1 MKHLMAKL
9 KKSAKETR
17 QGFSLVELLIA
28 VVVLGILSSMLIAA
42 GTASQNKARMAVA
55 QNDLDSIK
63 NSVYQALMA
72 HPNVMKMKDD
82 TTTFTNIV
90 GYLNSEL
97 DDAWR
102 LDFVGGGKDADGNDV
117 AGTAGSGLIAQTATQ
132 KDPWGNPYGVYIYT
146 NDHHTKYTDD
156 SGSPLGSNDSCL
168 YIVVTSAGRNATG
181 GPMGQNGDN
190 YDSATGKIIASN
202 QAVNNSDGID
212 DLGVII
218 RIKNGTL
225 LTASFGTEQ
234 CTLGTMQGYQ
244 WIYGEPGTNGGV
256 LVDYNGSGTVKNT
269 VAEAGSIDRY
279 MDQNALA
286 TGTSTDTQKIKTIGK
301 FS

>member
-1 MKHLMAKL
+1 MKQFLMKVRKTAKQVR
-9 KKSAKETR
+9 K
-17 QGFSLVELLIA
+17 GFSLVELLIA

-72 HPNVMKMKDD
+72 HPNVMKMKDSNQ
-82 TTTFTNIV
+82 TFTSIIN
-90 GYLNSEL
+90 YLNSEL

-102 LDFVGGGKDADGNDV
+102 LDFVSGGTDGDGN
-117 AGTAGSGLIAQTATQ
+117 AIASTAGSGLIAQTATQ
-132 KDPWGNPYGVYIYT
+132 RDPWGNPYGVYVYT
-146 NDHHTKYTDD
+146 NDHHSKYTNED
-156 SGSPLGSNDSCL
+156 GTPLGSNDSCL

-190 YDSATGKIIASN
+190 YDSTSGKYISSAA
-202 QAVNNSDGID
+202 AVNNSDGID
-212 DLGVII
+212 DLGAII

-234 CTLGTMQGYQ
+234 CTLGTLSGFQ
-244 WIYGEPGTNGGV
+244 WIYGEPGTGGGV
-256 LVDYNGSGTVKNT
+256 LVDFNGAGTPKT
-269 VAEAGSIDRY
+269 AVAEAGSIDRY
-279 MDQNALA
+279 MNQDAVKQ
-286 TGTSTDTQKIKTIGK
+286 GTAADVAKIKTVGK
-301 FS
+301 WG

>member
-1 MKHLMAKL
+1 MKHFLAKL
-9 KKSAKETR
+9 KKATKEGR
-17 QGFSLVELLIA
+17 KGFSLVELLIA

-82 TTTFTNIV
+82 TTTFTNIIN
-90 GYLNSEL
+90 YLNSEL

-102 LDFVGGGKDADGNDV
+102 LDFVGGGTDQDGNPV
-117 AGTAGSGLIAQTATQ
+117 ASTAGSGLIAQTATQ
-132 KDPWGNPYGVYIYT
+132 KDPWGNPYGVYVYT
-146 NDHHTKYTDD
+146 NDHHTKYTDE
-156 SGSPLGSNDSCL
+156 SGQHLGSNDSCM

-190 YDSATGKIIASN
+190 YDSTTGKILASN
-202 QAVNNSDGID
+202 KAVNNSDGID

-234 CTLGTMQGYQ
+234 CTLGTMAGYQ
-244 WIYGEPGTNGGV
+244 WIYGEYGTNGGIYV
-256 LVDYNGSGTVKNT
+256 NFNDSNNPTSIS
-269 VAEAGSIDRY
+269 EAGSIDKY
-279 MDQNALA
+279 MDQNSLVQ
-286 TGTSTDTQKIKTIGK
+286 GTSADSAKIKTVGK
-301 FS
+301 W